1 MKNLKK
7 NCLLIAMVFF
17 TAFGFLSCEDIFDGA
32 TSSGTGFEDPLPPTN
47 VKMQSA
53 WHQKLS
59 SPKKKTNEALVKDY
73 KALEKWI
80 SDNYDYA
87 KESVFARESELDVEI
102 GARRIL
108 DGYANEVLKLENGYY
123 STDLTRR
130 KEKLELLDEILEKD
144 EFKRAA
150 ASDIAPLKDYLA
162 DDTVELFGLDDGAPS
177 SGKKYTVSLEGLRD
191 PRLHIYDYSTNSQKD
206 VNCAYYGKEKII
218 GWYAKKTEN
227 LFAKFVIV
235 GTTMNITVYNE
246 DELLKYG
253 FDRTT
258 ISYYKAN
265 NTMGDPRSLSYN
277 SSSDKFE
284 VTER

>member
-7 NCLLIAMVFF
+7 SCLLIAMVFF
-17 TAFGFLSCEDIFDGA
+17 TAFGFLSCDSEIF
-32 TSSGTGFEDPLPPTN
+32 
-47 VKMQSA
+47 
-53 WHQKLS
+53 
-59 SPKKKTNEALVKDY
+59 
-73 KALEKWI
+73 
-80 SDNYDYA
+80 
-87 KESVFARESELDVEI
+87 
-102 GARRIL
+102 
-108 DGYANEVLKLENGYY
+108 
-123 STDLTRR
+123 
-130 KEKLELLDEILEKD
+130 
-144 EFKRAA
+144 
-150 ASDIAPLKDYLA
+150 
-162 DDTVELFGLDDGAPS
+162 DGAPS

-191 PRLHIYDYSTNSQKD
+191 PRLHIYDYLTDRHKD
-206 VNCAYYGKEKII
+206 VNCAYYGKYGKEKLR

-265 NTMGDPRSLSYN
+265 NTIGDTRSLSYN